1 MSTDDDN
8 SPSET
13 GSPESTSTASANT
26 LSTGVEDNGEPVLEL
41 ENISV
46 EFKEE
51 PLIEQ
56 AMPQSIVDRFDLG
69 EDPVQA
75 VSDVSIELGEE
86 DVLVLLGESGS
97 GKTTLGRTAIGIQEP
112 TEGTVK
118 YRGYDVQDVED
129 GRHSGEIYY
138 EDVRRALQIVHQDS
152 NAALNPYRTIRAT
165 LSEPLKLWFPD
176 LDVND
181 RNERILSMLRT
192 TGVTPAEDYMDRYPH
207 ELSGGE
213 QQRVAIIRAMLV
225 EPDVILADEVVS
237 ALDVSLRIDIM
248 DLLVDLQEMFSTS
261 YIFISHNLTNARYFA
276 EKTDGKIAVVYLG
289 EIVEIGT
296 PEEVIENPK
305 HPYTQILRW
314 ASLPLDP
321 VEARETITEP
331 SPVMTEEA
339 PDPSDPPSG
348 CRFHPSCPKAREA
361 CTRED
366 PELVSEEGSPDHLSA
381 CFREDSTHEYW
392 QSEPLHGE
400 EHEIPER

>member
-13 GSPESTSTASANT
+13 GSPESTASANT
-26 LSTGVEDNGEPVLEL
+26 LSTGVEDNDEPVLEL
-41 ENISV
+41 ENVSV

-75 VSDVSIELGEE
+75 VNDVSIELGEE

-112 TEGTVK
+112 TEGSVK

-138 EDVRRALQIVHQDS
+138 EDVRRALQIIHQDS

-192 TGVTPAEDYMDRYPH
+192 TGITPAEDYMDRYPH

-213 QQRVAIIRAMLV
+213 QQRVAIIRAMLL

-248 DLLVDLQEMFSTS
+248 NLLLELQDMFGTS
-261 YIFISHNLTNARYFA
+261 FIFISHNLTNARYFSDRA
-276 EKTDGKIAVVYLG
+276 DGRIAVMYLG
-289 EIVEIGT
+289 RIVEIGSAD
-296 PEEVIENPK
+296 EVIENPK
-305 HPYTQILRW
+305 HPYTQILKW

-321 VEARETITEP
+321 VEGRETIAEP
-331 SPVMTEEA
+331 TPVMTTET
-339 PDPSDPPSG
+339 PDPANPPSG
-348 CRFHPSCPKAREA
+348 CRFHPACPKAREA
-361 CTRED
+361 CRRDD
-366 PELVSEEGSPDHLSA
+366 PELMSEDTDEHLAA
-381 CFREDSTHEYW
+381 CFRQAPDHEYW
-392 QSEPLHGE
+392 DSEPLHDE
-400 EHEIPER
+400 EKEIPV